1 MPRKTLAYFLAISS
15 QPLAI
20 SISSSKFSFLIKVN
34 CSTTSAELIRDPENY

>member
-20 SISSSKFSFLIKVN
+20 SISSSKIFFLDIVK
-34 CSTTSAELIRDPENY
+34 PENMFTL